1 MTGSGDALWRRIAR
15 LSRYDLVLVA
25 IPLAFL
31 VGIAATVGLGVS
43 VRGSMAVASLVGGAV
58 VADAL
63 FINPPSAAS

>member
-1 MTGSGDALWRRIAR
+1 MTGSGDTLRRRIAR

-31 VGIAATVGLGVS
+31 VGITATVAAGVS
-43 VRGSMAVASLVGGAV
+43 VQGSMTVASLVGGAV

-63 FINPPSAAS
+63 FLNPPSAA